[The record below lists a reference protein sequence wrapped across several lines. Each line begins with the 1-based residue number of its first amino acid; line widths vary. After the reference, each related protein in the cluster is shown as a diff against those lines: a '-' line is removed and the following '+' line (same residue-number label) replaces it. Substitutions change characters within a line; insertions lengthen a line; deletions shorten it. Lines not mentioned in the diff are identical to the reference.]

1 MSFFTTLNLFNLS
14 VNPKNSVILVA
25 RSKRKGVLKKDQIRF
40 MEILAKS
47 VAEMDPS
54 LVKEILLILIIAS
67 LALRISE
74 RGRSLSDCFREREGA
89 YRSRLEVGRDW
100 QT

>member
-54 LVKEILLILIIAS
+54 LVKEILLILGRPMYPGKTDSDLEALMEYRHLMY
-67 LALRISE
+67 LARKVKD
-74 RGRSLSDCFREREGA
+74 RVRK
-89 YRSRLEVGRDW
+89 RLVR
-100 QT
+100 